1 MAQDFEGKGFRVT
14 NSATTIRTANSD
26 DAVVGI
32 RVANILTAAVT
43 VSVYVEHDDGNGGDD
58 NYYLVKDAPVAQGG
72 SLELIDG
79 GSKIVL
85 MSGDALIAICG
96 TANGIDAW
104 VSTVDAVST

>member
-1 MAQDFEGKGFRVT
+1 MAQDFEGAGVRVT
-14 NSATTIRTANSD
+14 NSETVLRTANSD

-32 RVANILTAAVT
+32 RVANILTSAVT
-43 VSVYVEHDDGNGGDD
+43 VDVYVEHNDGGGDD
-58 NYYLVKDAPVAQGG
+58 DYYLVKSAPVPTGG
-72 SLELIDG
+72 ALELIDG

-85 MSGDALIAICG
+85 MSGDRLLAACD

>member
-1 MAQDFEGKGFRVT
+1 MAQDFEGKGFRVSD
-14 NSATTIRTANSD
+14 SAKTLRVANSD

-43 VSVYVEHDDGNGGDD
+43 ISVYVEHDDTAGND

-85 MSGDALIAICG
+85 MSGDRLAAICG
-96 TANGIDAW
+96 TADGIDAW

>member
-1 MAQDFEGKGFRVT
+1 MAQDFEGKGFRVSDSVKT
-14 NSATTIRTANSD
+14 LRVANSD

-32 RVANILTAAVT
+32 RVANILTSAVT
-43 VSVYVEHDDGNGGDD
+43 VSVYVEHDDTAGND

-72 SLELIDG
+72 SLELSDG

-85 MSGDALIAICG
+85 MSGDELKAICG

>member
-14 NSATTIRTANSD
+14 NSETILRTANSD
-26 DAVVGI
+26 DAIVGI
-32 RVANILTAAVT
+32 RVANILTSAVT
-43 VSVYVEHDDGNGGDD
+43 VSVYVEHDDSGDD
-58 NYYLVKDAPVAQGG
+58 DDYYIVKDAPVAQGG

-85 MSGDALIAICG
+85 MSGDRLAAICG
-96 TANGIDAW
+96 TADGIDAW

>member
-14 NSATTIRTANSD
+14 NSETILRTANSD
-26 DAVVGI
+26 DAIVGI
-32 RVANILTAAVT
+32 RVANITSAAVT
-43 VSVYVEHDDGNGGDD
+43 VSVYVEHNDTGGDD
-58 NYYLVKDAPVAQGG
+58 DYYIVKDAPVAQGG

-85 MSGDALIAICG
+85 MSGDRLAAICG
-96 TANGIDAW
+96 TADGIDAW